1 MSAGIIGA
9 KPMIHWQEQLEAA
22 GIPRAPIHDFG
33 QVMDQEQTHAIG
45 IFQEVPET
53 DLKPVGPPISFD
65 GVRLPIGARSRHRRA
80 HRLGPCRNPRA
91 HRQVTALIIAKIEAQ

>member
-22 GIPRAPIHDFG
+22 GIPCAPIHDFG

-65 GVRLPIGARSRHRRA
+65 GVRPPIGVRAPGIGEHTASVRAETREPTAR
-80 HRLGPCRNPRA
+80 
-91 HRQVTALIIAKIEAQ
+91 